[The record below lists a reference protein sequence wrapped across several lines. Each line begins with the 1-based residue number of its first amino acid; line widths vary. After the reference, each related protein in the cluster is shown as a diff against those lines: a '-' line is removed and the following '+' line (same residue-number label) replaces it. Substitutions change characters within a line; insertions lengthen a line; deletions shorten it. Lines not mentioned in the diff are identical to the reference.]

1 MSITKANL
9 FGTRRRITAVFFENY
24 DKKYHLQLFTEF
36 ELHVQITTAVR
47 ELK

>member
-9 FGTRRRITAVFFENY
+9 FGTRRRIIAVFFENY
-24 DKKYHLQLFTEF
+24 DIKYHLPLLAEF
-36 ELHVQITTAVR
+36 ELHVRIITAVR